1 MQQLEL
7 TPLDFSAEKLYTLT
21 DESKEKVKDINKHV
35 DVYFV
40 GYSEDDSTLDLAKQY
55 HKANEKINVE
65 AVSVDSRPDLA
76 EKYGIQSGDV
86 SIIVECG
93 EKFKVLST
101 NDLVS
106 YDINTYESYSVAE
119 EKLTASIMQIS
130 TDDVPKVYFLTGYS
144 DFTLS
149 YAMQY
154 LNMYLQNE
162 INEIAS
168 LDILSEGKV
177 PDDCD
182 TLVITTPSS
191 DFDELTTNA
200 IIDYI
205 NSGRNILWLNS
216 VVSQEQNFPNVNK
229 ILAMYGVNP
238 FEVGGIRETD
248 SSKMVYDSPD
258 LIMPEVG
265 YHTITEDII
274 NGLIFLNAT
283 KINLVDDTALEE
295 LNVTETDILTTSED
309 SYFRTNFSNSN
320 ANKSDEDEAGPFLVG
335 AELEKTITE
344 ANEETG
350 EQAVTSKLI
359 IYGA

>member
-1 MQQLEL
+1 M
-7 TPLDFSAEKLYTLT
+7 
-21 DESKEKVKDINKHV
+21 
-35 DVYFV
+35 
-40 GYSEDDSTLDLAKQY
+40 
-55 HKANEKINVE
+55 
-65 AVSVDSRPDLA
+65 
-76 EKYGIQSGDV
+76 
-86 SIIVECG
+86 
-93 EKFKVLST
+93 
-101 NDLVS
+101 
-106 YDINTYESYSVAE
+106 
-119 EKLTASIMQIS
+119 
-130 TDDVPKVYFLTGYS
+130 
-144 DFTLS
+144 
-149 YAMQY
+149 
-154 LNMYLQNE
+154 
-162 INEIAS
+162 
-168 LDILSEGKV
+168 
-177 PDDCD
+177 
-182 TLVITTPSS
+182 
-191 DFDELTTNA
+191 
-200 IIDYI
+200 
-205 NSGRNILWLNS
+205 WLNS

-359 IYGA
+359 IYGENYFISDVPLSSETQAPLISYRQNKDLVLNSIAYLCERDEDITARKNTGSVTYTATELENNVILAIIFVVPVIIIIIGIIVWIKRQRKK